1 MKNIKML
8 FIGIA
13 FICIFSSCGQEVYVK
28 PEDRIIM
35 VNDKLYYGTT
45 ETGPMG
51 FSDAIEGTIQST
63 VNANEIPQKN
73 GQSNFGEVGASYTDD
88 ADLGFIMVQINDEW
102 YVFYAEK

>member
-1 MKNIKML
+1 MKKLIML
-8 FIGIA
+8 FLGIV
-13 FICIFSSCGQEVYVK
+13 FICIFSSCGQEADVK
-28 PEDRIIM
+28 PEDRILM
-35 VNDKLYYGTT
+35 VNNTLYYGTT

-51 FSDAIEGTIQST
+51 ISDAIEGTIKST